1 MKDNKLST
9 YTLAKNISYEI
20 LIEEQLQLKS
30 EATSRLLEKYN
41 KRRTSLKVKF
51 LSYKIINAIIFGVLP
66 IFPLMAYMDINRF
79 LVDVPVH
86 HQISIFIKSLTFEIF
101 FTLQFLDFFL
111 MGIFNLINIMS
122 GEIFEWFKT
131 LPLPRKKLKR
141 LAFLTIFHNFD
152 LPILANTFVF
162 PIIMLFVTR
171 NIFVFLISLGT
182 SLLNIT
188 FSISILII
196 LGEKI
201 AKLIRRQSLKTKKSL
216 LIQVLNTFS
225 YAIII
230 FGSIFII
237 QMILSSL
244 VTILIASLN
253 LYRSPLYNAILT
265 LIPFPFNPSYLI
277 SLSTTTSQIDIPY
290 LLNPLFGLGLY
301 IIVIYILFR
310 KALKSLNN
318 IISLKYKV
326 NKRDLSDKK
335 ITSKIH
341 TTSTI
346 KAFLRKD
353 LLIASRNIQTFMSFI
368 MPIIMSFVFMI
379 FFNISYA
386 GGGDLLSRDLY
397 YNWIILL
404 GFSLVISGMTVYNLL
419 NMEATGRTIIG
430 SLPIVFRDHAKAKL
444 IIMILI
450 QLIAT
455 LAPVLVYIYHYRF
468 LELLLTVLATLPF
481 VLIFLIITFL
491 LRVRLFGKRRHS
503 YVLEEILPENK
514 TSKWMLIFIF
524 EYFLFYLIL
533 VISNF
538 LYFTNNF
545 IGLLLTLFIISTIFM
560 VILIGIFNKFFPKF
574 SEKKP
579 LESKFIKRLLFITFS
594 YIIYFFAFLISTLV
608 YNFFDI
614 SLFLGGLFILT
625 GVILILE
632 VLKSP
637 KNNHK
642 SKSQQNNLEYRK
654 PGVNRRGLITS
665 IRIIYFVVFFI
676 FILVYGFFLGGLFI
690 LIGFILILEVIISS
704 LNKNKKKNKKNF
716 HQTNSQ
722 TKTLIGKNSLSKR
735 RFSLEIVRYII
746 NSFLKH
752 LLILLG
758 VLLLN
763 FILLRTSPRDLLT
776 PYLPA
781 RASVEDYWRL
791 YYGLGL
797 HLPLWQQ
804 FFIYLGNLFTGNWG
818 YPINDFYLSTLKELI
833 LERIHIT
840 MGILIIPICLALF
853 LEIKSFFRR
862 NKNNFQKR
870 FIRKLLLTSYSI
882 PSFLMV
888 LLFVYIFGNGINLEL
903 FAQLILATLILSLS
917 MLSKIAIIKRR
928 HTLFNDDHVNRVL
941 KKNNKKKNSSTLKHK
956 DIPNFFSSSI
966 FFIPSMVF
974 SEIILIE
981 LVLSLQGLGSL
992 FIEAMAGRDIFL
1004 IGAIVFIF
1012 TITIISISFIQSLLK
1027 LYFQIKNPEINELLE
1042 E

>member
-1 MKDNKLST
+1 MKNNKLST
-9 YTLAKNISYEI
+9 YSLAKNISYEI

-41 KRRTSLKVKF
+41 KRSTSLKLKF
-51 LSYKIINAIIFGVLP
+51 LSYKIINAIIFGILP

-162 PIIMLFVTR
+162 PIIMLFATQ

-182 SLLNIT
+182 SIFNIT
-188 FSISILII
+188 FSISVLII
-196 LGEKI
+196 LGEKV
-201 AKLIRRQSLKTKKSL
+201 AKLIRRQSLKTNKSL

-244 VTILIASLN
+244 VTFLIASLN
-253 LYRSPLYNAILT
+253 FYRSPLYNAILS

-301 IIVIYILFR
+301 IIVIYVLFR

-335 ITSKIH
+335 DELKIH

-404 GFSLVISGMTVYNLL
+404 GFSLVISSMTVYNLL

-450 QLIAT
+450 QIIAT

-468 LELLLTVLATLPF
+468 IELLLTALVALPF
-481 VLIFLIITFL
+481 VLIFLILTFL
-491 LRVRLFGKRRHS
+491 LRVRLFGKRRYS

-514 TSKWMLIFIF
+514 TSKWTLIFVI
-524 EYFLFYLIL
+524 EYFLYYLIL

-538 LYFTNNF
+538 IYFNGNF
-545 IGLLLTLFIISTIFM
+545 ITLFLTLFIISVIST
-560 VILIGIFNKFFPKF
+560 VILKNIFDKFFPKF
-574 SEKKP
+574 REEKPLVKKP
-579 LESKFIKRLLFITFS
+579 ESKFINRLLFITFI
-594 YIIYFFAFLISTLV
+594 YIIYFLAFLV
-608 YNFFDI
+608 YNLFEI
-614 SLFLGGLFILT
+614 SFFLGGLFILT
-625 GVILILE
+625 G
-632 VLKSP
+632 
-637 KNNHK
+637 
-642 SKSQQNNLEYRK
+642 
-654 PGVNRRGLITS
+654 
-665 IRIIYFVVFFI
+665 
-676 FILVYGFFLGGLFI
+676 FI
-690 LIGFILILEVIISS
+690 LIFDVIKSS
-704 LNKNKKKNKKNF
+704 LKK
-716 HQTNSQ
+716 
-722 TKTLIGKNSLSKR
+722 
-735 RFSLEIVRYII
+735 
-746 NSFLKH
+746 
-752 LLILLG
+752 
-758 VLLLN
+758 
-763 FILLRTSPRDLLT
+763 
-776 PYLPA
+776 
-781 RASVEDYWRL
+781 
-791 YYGLGL
+791 
-797 HLPLWQQ
+797 
-804 FFIYLGNLFTGNWG
+804 
-818 YPINDFYLSTLKELI
+818 
-833 LERIHIT
+833 
-840 MGILIIPICLALF
+840 
-853 LEIKSFFRR
+853 
-862 NKNNFQKR
+862 
-870 FIRKLLLTSYSI
+870 
-882 PSFLMV
+882 
-888 LLFVYIFGNGINLEL
+888 
-903 FAQLILATLILSLS
+903 
-917 MLSKIAIIKRR
+917 
-928 HTLFNDDHVNRVL
+928 
-941 KKNNKKKNSSTLKHK
+941 
-956 DIPNFFSSSI
+956 
-966 FFIPSMVF
+966 
-974 SEIILIE
+974 
-981 LVLSLQGLGSL
+981 
-992 FIEAMAGRDIFL
+992 
-1004 IGAIVFIF
+1004 
-1012 TITIISISFIQSLLK
+1012 
-1027 LYFQIKNPEINELLE
+1027 
-1042 E
+1042 

>member
-1 MKDNKLST
+1 MKNNKLST
-9 YTLAKNISYEI
+9 YSLAKNISYEI

-41 KRRTSLKVKF
+41 KKRTSLKVKF
-51 LSYKIINAIIFGVLP
+51 LSYKIINAIIFGILP
-66 IFPLMAYMDINRF
+66 LFPLMAYMDISRF

-162 PIIMLFVTR
+162 PIIMLFVTQ
-171 NIFVFLISLGT
+171 NIIVFLISLGT
-182 SLLNIT
+182 SILNIT
-188 FSISILII
+188 FSISVLII

-237 QMILSSL
+237 QMILNSL

-253 LYRSPLYNAILT
+253 FYRSPLYNAILS

-277 SLSTTTSQIDIPY
+277 SIFTTTSQIDIPY

-301 IIVIYILFR
+301 IIVIYVLFR

-335 ITSKIH
+335 DKSKIH

-430 SLPIVFRDHAKAKL
+430 SLPIVYRDHAKAKV

-450 QLIAT
+450 QIIAT

-468 LELLLTVLATLPF
+468 VELLLTVLATLPL
-481 VLIFLIITFL
+481 VLIFLILTFL
-491 LRVRLFGKRRHS
+491 LRVRLFGKRRYS

-514 TSKWMLIFIF
+514 TSKWMLIFVF

-538 LYFTNNF
+538 LYFTNNYF
-545 IGLLLTLFIISTIFM
+545 GLFLILFIISAIFT
-560 VILIGIFNKFFPKF
+560 VILKSIFNKFFPKF
-574 SEKKP
+574 SEEKPLAKKP
-579 LESKFIKRLLFITFS
+579 ESKFIKRLLFITLS
-594 YIIYFFAFLISTLV
+594 YIVYFFAFFISTLV
-608 YNFFDI
+608 YNFFEI

-632 VLKSP
+632 VI
-637 KNNHK
+637 
-642 SKSQQNNLEYRK
+642 KSQ
-654 PGVNRRGLITS
+654 
-665 IRIIYFVVFFI
+665 
-676 FILVYGFFLGGLFI
+676 
-690 LIGFILILEVIISS
+690 
-704 LNKNKKKNKKNF
+704 KKNP
-716 HQTNSQ
+716 SR
-722 TKTLIGKNSLSKR
+722 LI
-735 RFSLEIVRYII
+735 
-746 NSFLKH
+746 
-752 LLILLG
+752 
-758 VLLLN
+758 
-763 FILLRTSPRDLLT
+763 
-776 PYLPA
+776 
-781 RASVEDYWRL
+781 
-791 YYGLGL
+791 
-797 HLPLWQQ
+797 
-804 FFIYLGNLFTGNWG
+804 
-818 YPINDFYLSTLKELI
+818 
-833 LERIHIT
+833 
-840 MGILIIPICLALF
+840 
-853 LEIKSFFRR
+853 
-862 NKNNFQKR
+862 
-870 FIRKLLLTSYSI
+870 
-882 PSFLMV
+882 
-888 LLFVYIFGNGINLEL
+888 
-903 FAQLILATLILSLS
+903 
-917 MLSKIAIIKRR
+917 
-928 HTLFNDDHVNRVL
+928 
-941 KKNNKKKNSSTLKHK
+941 
-956 DIPNFFSSSI
+956 
-966 FFIPSMVF
+966 
-974 SEIILIE
+974 
-981 LVLSLQGLGSL
+981 
-992 FIEAMAGRDIFL
+992 
-1004 IGAIVFIF
+1004 
-1012 TITIISISFIQSLLK
+1012 
-1027 LYFQIKNPEINELLE
+1027 
-1042 E
+1042 